1 MLMLGWAYEVWPPRA
16 VELFI
21 LMPQILHVAAGLL
34 MASFGGVRFLC
45 AILAGLGLLATVVF
59 GSKKIF
65 RESESSF
72 TVQVALFCTLRVGS
86 SLVEDLMSSQW
97 LFFMPI
103 LTGGNESF

>member
-1 MLMLGWAYEVWPPRA
+1 MLPPGVSVRKTSFAACSMLRSKVRSSRIRILLEKSMLMLGWAFEVWPPRA

-45 AILAGLGLLATVVF
+45 AILAGLGFLATVVF
-59 GSKKIF
+59 GSKKISP

-72 TVQVALFCTLRVGS
+72 SV
-86 SLVEDLMSSQW
+86 
-97 LFFMPI
+97 
-103 LTGGNESF
+103 

>member
-1 MLMLGWAYEVWPPRA
+1 MLMLGWAFEVWPPRA
-16 VELFI
+16 VELYI

-45 AILAGLGLLATVVF
+45 AILAGLGFLATVVF
-59 GSKKIF
+59 GSKK
-65 RESESSF
+65 SESSF